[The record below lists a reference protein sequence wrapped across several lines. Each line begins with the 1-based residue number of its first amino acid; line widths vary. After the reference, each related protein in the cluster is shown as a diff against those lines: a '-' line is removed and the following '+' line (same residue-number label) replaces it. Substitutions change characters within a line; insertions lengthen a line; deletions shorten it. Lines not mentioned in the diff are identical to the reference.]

1 MSRILV
7 GYDGSDGARRALD
20 RAVAEAR
27 NTHGHVTV
35 VSVAAM
41 PLDLDVPRN
50 FGTLDDI
57 ASEEGLPFE
66 PPPEVVAQLREAGQ
80 ILAANGIDPEL
91 TWAAGDPGQEIVETA
106 KRIGART
113 IVLGEHHHG
122 FLANLFGGDVG
133 AGVQREAGCTVILA

>member
-27 NTHGHVTV
+27 ETHGHVTV
-35 VSVAAM
+35 VSVASM
-41 PLDLDVPRN
+41 PLDLDAPRN

-57 ASEEGLPFE
+57 STEEGRPFA
-66 PPPEVVAQLREAGQ
+66 PPPEVVAHLQEARAVLG
-80 ILAANGIDPEL
+80 ASGVEPEL
-91 TWAAGDPGQEIVETA
+91 AWAAGDPGHEIVETA
-106 KRIGART
+106 KRIRATT

-122 FLANLFGGDVG
+122 FLANLFGGDVA
-133 AGVQREAGCTVILA
+133 AGVRREAGCTVILA